1 VLRLQRGRRLRR
13 RRRHRVG
20 PRAGTRTQKALAGNV
35 HAGCVLVKPAT
46 RPAKGGLGGGG
57 GPGGQWANGGGGG
70 GGGGTLIPGATR
82 CLLTY
87 ILARAAAS
95 GSWRLALARAAAS
108 GSNAAPAGAGAAA
121 AAAAARTSSG
131 VSCTVANPG
140 RGAAVSHRRLAQ
152 HRERGVG

>member
-1 VLRLQRGRRLRR
+1 MLRLQRGRRLRR

-57 GPGGQWANGGGGG
+57 GPGGPWANGGGGG

-87 ILARAAAS
+87 I
-95 GSWRLALARAAAS
+95 LARAAAS